1 MKQHIWSVKKGACP
15 LKKNRVA
22 CFFGHK
28 SWKKPCLYIFFS
40 FVFSFADAF
49 AFANTPPTLPSD
61 VDYYIHDN
69 PSFSLI
75 FGQTFLNE
83 EKDFIHLHERLSY
96 YDDVYK
102 EVFSRKLNEK
112 PIYVFASSRNQT
124 TNARAFSIPF
134 LRVVFFPSGVLA
146 LRNMAVVS
154 YIDTVVSHEMAHIF
168 QMGQTSDKIKYLKP
182 LFRNSEFILVP
193 FPVFLNPNLSLSLF
207 FLEGHAVLSE
217 SLFAPGGRMYSGA
230 IRALVFSQIK
240 HRFQNTN
247 QFTRNYLVNIT
258 EDTFANDQPYAH
270 GGYFW
275 TALLDK
281 YDIKT
286 INNIFLRHA
295 EHFIVPLS
303 FISVKDA
310 FTSTFKTSFE
320 SLVHYY
326 IQKYRPMST
335 QQAVARA
342 KTLFQSRVCLPF
354 NKNQDEV
361 FFLVSNLKSTPRL
374 KTWNLF
380 KEEWKTRRKTLAP
393 GKVFKVRGRYHVST
407 NSPIS
412 PVERVYGLFSEGMY
426 LKAYKDQKV
435 QDIKG
440 GQVLSIDSTHNMR
453 DFRLLLDGEFYDK
466 VHSSALFG
474 PEGGVYYFKQ
484 RGDWRV
490 LHRNKVPLFQ
500 FRGFYG
506 KVVEVDQGG
515 TIYFIASSFYGS
527 SLFAWT
533 PEEGIYRVS
542 PSDTILEAVKIKEDQ
557 FLVCEVGPESYSYK
571 FTEVQKIPEQPVFY
585 DYPFNKVSWSL
596 STLTNLSNIKQKQT
610 KNLKVEKESPALQE
624 DRDYLQTLKEMES
637 PDDGEKEAPPV
648 EPQVVMGRSSDWSS
662 NMSLKEKEVSFSS
675 YNSLKNIRFN
685 GIEMRLLRDPITEY
699 NGFVNMGFRDPM
711 EYSAFQLAFQKAF
724 LFPNWIFKSQYV
736 NRAWRLSWSLQY
748 IYKQGLEN
756 FSGRREHSYI
766 HELSQGFSF
775 PLFKVGYW
783 QSSLGLTN
791 ALSAVELKKEP
802 DRQNWYFITKPQW
815 QIQYRRGYKKG
826 FDLHRHFFLK
836 TAFQYHFKFLEG
848 QPNMLFQA
856 RSHYTFH
863 WGWDFY
869 TRPFVNYKMA
879 LKPQSLPFRY
889 FDSLKAFGAPEWD
902 ISLRKKVFEQTN
914 DYLSTGMKVE
924 KFFETPLYFSRYP
937 LSLKGLAPFLT
948 GAYVQFW
955 AHKENQYVPF
965 LEWTFGLSTVL
976 LFHHKIKVKLGLYSG
991 FSYPLTNWQG
1001 KRPRAFGKSRPVGAG
1016 QALLDYDMVQNLT
1029 GPALLDHVSKN
1040 FYFGLR
1046 LHSVF

>member
-1 MKQHIWSVKKGACP
+1 MKQSIWSAKKSAYR
-15 LKKNRVA
+15 LKKNMSA
-22 CFFGHK
+22 FFFRHD
-28 SWKKPCLYIFFS
+28 SWKKHGFYVFFCCLFPL
-40 FVFSFADAF
+40 AP
-49 AFANTPPTLPSD
+49 AFANAPTLPSD
-61 VDYYIHDN
+61 VDYYIHNN

-75 FGQTFLNE
+75 FGQTFLNT
-83 EKDFIHLHERLSY
+83 EKDFIHLYERLSY

-102 EVFSRKLNEK
+102 EVFSKQLNEK

-134 LRVVFFPSGVLA
+134 LRVVFFPSGVLT

-154 YIDTVVSHEMAHIF
+154 YVDTVISHEMAHIF
-168 QMGQTSDKIKYLKP
+168 QMGQTSNKIKYLKP
-182 LFRNSEFILVP
+182 LFRNSEFILIP

-230 IRALVFSQIK
+230 TRALVFSQIK

-247 QFTRNYLVNIT
+247 QFIRNYLVNIT
-258 EDTFANDQPYAH
+258 EDTFASEQPYVH

-295 EHFIVPLS
+295 EHFVIPLS

-310 FTSTFKTSFE
+310 FAYTFKTSFE

-326 IQKYRPMST
+326 IQKYRPLSV
-335 QQAVARA
+335 QQSVAKT

-354 NKNQDEV
+354 NKKQNEV
-361 FFLVSNLKSTPRL
+361 FFLISNMKSTPRL
-374 KTWNLF
+374 KIWDMSQA
-380 KEEWKTRRKTLAP
+380 KWKTRRKTLAL
-393 GKVFKVRGRYHVST
+393 GKAFKINGHYHVST

-426 LKAYKDQKV
+426 LQGYKDQKV
-435 QDIKG
+435 QDIKR
-440 GQVLSIDSTHNMR
+440 GQVLSIESSHNMR
-453 DFRLLLDGEFYDK
+453 DFRLLLNGEFYDK

-484 RGDWRV
+484 RGNWKV
-490 LHRNKVPLFQ
+490 MYKNKAPLFQ
-500 FRGFYG
+500 FQGFYG
-506 KVVEVDQGG
+506 KVVEVEHNK
-515 TIYFIASSFYGS
+515 TIYFIASSLYGS
-527 SLFAWT
+527 GLFAWT

-542 PSDTILEAVKIKEDQ
+542 PSDTIIEAIKVQEDQ

-571 FTEVQKIPEQPVFY
+571 FIEGQKIPEQPVFY

-596 STLTNLSNIKQKQT
+596 STLTNLSNMNQGQK
-610 KNLKVEKESPALQE
+610 KSPKEEGDSTALQE
-624 DRDYLQTLKEMES
+624 DKDYLQTLKEMEFVN
-637 PDDGEKEAPPV
+637 EKEQEVPPV
-648 EPQVVMGRSSDWSS
+648 LPQVVVGQSSDGSS
-662 NMSLKEKEVSFSS
+662 NISLKEKELSFSS
-675 YNSLKNIRFN
+675 YSSLRHIRFN

-711 EYSAFQLAFQKAF
+711 EYSTFQLAFQKAL

-748 IYKQGLEN
+748 VYKQGLEN

-775 PLFKVGYW
+775 PLLKMGYW
-783 QSSLGLTN
+783 QSSLGLIN
-791 ALSAVELKKEP
+791 ALSAVELKKKP
-802 DRQNWYFITKPQW
+802 DQQNWYLITKPQW
-815 QIQYRRGYKKG
+815 QIQYRRGYTKG

-848 QPNMLFQA
+848 LPNILFQA
-856 RSHYTFH
+856 RSYYTFH

-869 TRPFVNYKMA
+869 TRPFFNYKMA

-889 FDSLKAFGAPEWD
+889 FDSLKAFGTPEWD

-948 GAYVQFW
+948 GTYVQFW
-955 AHKENQYVPF
+955 DHKEDQYVPF

-976 LFHHKIKVKLGLYSG
+976 LFHHKIKMTLGLYSG
-991 FSYPLTNWQG
+991 FSYPLTNQG
-1001 KRPRAFGKSRPVGAG
+1001 RKPRASYRTSTPVGTERAFLDPAVMQKLSG
-1016 QALLDYDMVQNLT
+1016 QALLNH
-1029 GPALLDHVSKN
+1029 ASKN
-1040 FYFGLR
+1040 FYFGLQ
-1046 LHSVF
+1046 LHSKF